1 MKAILFIAALFFLIQ
16 NNHAQTKKTDTA
28 KQSLVI
34 HPCAP
39 SRVSLSKDS
48 LPMLIVDG
56 KEKDY
61 SYMQTLDTSLIQSVN
76 IFNGNKA
83 VKKYG
88 RKAANGVVIVRT
100 KRDPILQP

>member
-1 MKAILFIAALFFLIQ
+1 MHMKAILFIGVLFFSSQ
-16 NNHAQTKKTDTA
+16 TSHAQTTKKDSVNYTIA
-28 KQSLVI
+28 
-34 HPCAP
+34 
-39 SRVSLSKDS
+39 VSQASKDS
-48 LPMLIVDG
+48 LPLLIVDG

-100 KRDPILQP
+100 KRDPILQPI